1 MILKT
6 INKYN
11 PLCKIW
17 KIILINLFC
26 QIDSLTEILVFIFKL
41 SHKNVVLLMYYG
53 FYIQEQIKDDIIKL
67 IF

>member
-53 FYIQEQIKDDIIKL
+53 FYI
-67 IF
+67 